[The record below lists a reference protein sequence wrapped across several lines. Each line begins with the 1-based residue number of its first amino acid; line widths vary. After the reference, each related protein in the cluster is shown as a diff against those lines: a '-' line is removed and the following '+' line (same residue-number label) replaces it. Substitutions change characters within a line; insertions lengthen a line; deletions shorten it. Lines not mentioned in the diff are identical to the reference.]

1 MQIEFARGNVGSTDR
16 ASAEYFHVNNCGYY
30 VGLDVEI
37 RVNRPNG
44 RSDYQL
50 IYVQSGRVDAV
61 LDGKPCAVPA
71 GHALFFAPG
80 APQQYRADG
89 DGRTAYCW
97 MHFSGQACPAIL
109 SSAGISASVF
119 PAPGGAE
126 FADGCRAIVQE
137 LRGERSE
144 QYVNGR
150 AICMLAHLRCEAG
163 GRFRAVTAQMAAD
176 AACGAVTD
184 YAKLAGMSPSH
195 FIRCFKAELRVT
207 PNVYYTRLRMEKAR
221 LLLRETDLK
230 VREIAARLGYDD
242 PFYFS
247 NVFKK
252 CVGVSPEQYRR

>member
-1 MQIEFARGNVGSTDR
+1 
-16 ASAEYFHVNNCGYY
+16 
-30 VGLDVEI
+30 
-37 RVNRPNG
+37 
-44 RSDYQL
+44 
-50 IYVQSGRVDAV
+50 
-61 LDGKPCAVPA
+61 
-71 GHALFFAPG
+71 
-80 APQQYRADG
+80 
-89 DGRTAYCW
+89 
-97 MHFSGQACPAIL
+97 
-109 SSAGISASVF
+109 
-119 PAPGGAE
+119 
-126 FADGCRAIVQE
+126 
-137 LRGERSE
+137 
-144 QYVNGR
+144 
-150 AICMLAHLRCEAG
+150 
-163 GRFRAVTAQMAAD
+163 MAAD